1 VEYRVV
7 PGPFSE
13 YLALENP
20 LDGKLSLLKEN
31 GIRKM
36 AIFIVKM
43 YRNVTVTILCWC
55 RQMVPNGSVY
65 SSIIV
70 RV

>member
-20 LDGKLSLLKEN
+20 LDGKLSLLKEY
-31 GIRKM
+31 GKSE
-36 AIFIVKM
+36 K
-43 YRNVTVTILCWC
+43 
-55 RQMVPNGSVY
+55 
-65 SSIIV
+65 
-70 RV
+70 